1 MLTRIFAL
9 FVKELLA
16 ILSDPR
22 GRTILIIPPILQL
35 LIFSFAVTQ
44 EPRNLTLAYLNQD
57 AGRWGFEL
65 VQRFRAASVF
75 TRTYALDGAQQLA
88 DTLDRQQALA
98 VLVLPDDFSRRI
110 EAGEPAD
117 VQLLLDGRR
126 TNTSQIINGY
136 AQRIITDFGATLTNG
151 AMAMR
156 RTPFVVTRHW
166 FNANLTFLWYTVP
179 GLICILSTLIALVVT
194 ALSVARER
202 EAGTFEQLLVS
213 PLRPAEVLVSKALAA
228 LLIAVAEG
236 TLILLAALFVFHIPF
251 VGSIPLLYGT
261 MTVFLLSIV
270 GIGLFISAL
279 SMTQQQAILGAF
291 AFMSPAV
298 LLSGFA
304 TPIENMP
311 AFLQTLTLANPLR
324 WFLVLIH
331 GLFLKDMTPVEVW
344 SGVWPMLIIAAVTL
358 SAAASLFRH
367 RMA

>member
-1 MLTRIFAL
+1 M
-9 FVKELLA
+9 
-16 ILSDPR
+16 
-22 GRTILIIPPILQL
+22 
-35 LIFSFAVTQ
+35 
-44 EPRNLTLAYLNQD
+44 
-57 AGRWGFEL
+57 
-65 VQRFRAASVF
+65 
-75 TRTYALDGAQQLA
+75 
-88 DTLDRQQALA
+88 
-98 VLVLPDDFSRRI
+98 
-110 EAGEPAD
+110 
-117 VQLLLDGRR
+117 
-126 TNTSQIINGY
+126 
-136 AQRIITDFGATLTNG
+136 
-151 AMAMR
+151 
-156 RTPFVVTRHW
+156 
-166 FNANLTFLWYTVP
+166 P